1 MAGIRLIQ
9 INSALISNISG
20 YAPNDFHEIHVLD
33 LHLRDEDGKIRKIE
47 NLSMVP
53 NLRQLN
59 LSYNAILKM
68 EGFERLNYLVEL
80 NLAENSISKIEN
92 LESLR
97 SLQKLNL
104 SGNEIERIPENIQ
117 LLTRLTHFRIARNK
131 LRKLDD
137 IGHLTALNRLTNF
150 RIDENPITQ
159 TPNFSY
165 YVIFENMHLRFLDGV
180 EITDEMRE
188 KALNIFGS
196 NNLHRLK
203 NQIILEHHRLAR
215 LKKQIMESKEKE
227 IIENQASYDQQL
239 IDKANQSFSFRV
251 NELKETE
258 ELIERLESIVRTHSP
273 KDEQQD
279 FRASAS
285 HTQSAIKQSSSMK
298 KGEIPPIKEDS
309 SYHDRRL
316 EVHLQSPF
324 SPSEPHF
331 IKSSNAPF
339 TSSAGARAEQN
350 KELLSSRPNRRTS
363 YSSSPPEEERRK
375 RETEKQG
382 QYEEEDD
389 TRWEGTPA
397 PPFSNNPQAS
407 FLASKRLTEL
417 NSRIEK
423 LTQRLLNSES
433 EKQELL
439 LKIEKTKE
447 GYDLAQQEMNEM
459 DINLEN
465 AVIALQS
472 ANEENSKLKRQ
483 FQELKISKDV
493 EIEEKEKKFQME
505 INGLQKQNQDLLDKV
520 DAYQKRIQSLA
531 TEASG
536 PKISLEKK
544 YQSEREQKLKLT
556 NENQEIKNLIHQLKS
571 DNIQLQGSQEQSQ
584 TRNYELEKKNY
595 ELSQTIE
602 RLENDIDELIKIKKS
617 SPSMLH
623 QGSSSNRRIEKVGK
637 YSPINDNYYGNHN
650 NNRNNE
656 DSSSSSISL
665 DVIPV
670 HHSLQALLDNNSNIA
685 NDLLHKRPLSKLE
698 QVAAEVVAATLLE
711 EFEKLNIPAASQNMK
726 IACVKTALRIIH
738 TGINVSYLVGTEEA
752 QGSKKQQQSQ
762 PEEGSEEVEISA
774 SSEQKENN
782 YFARPILSN
791 HNYEFRGLEQ
801 FKHLVKSTL
810 LPLKEFGN
818 KKVLTRLV
826 SDALAGIVTY
836 EDSNNIKKEIKQLEV
851 SK

>member
-20 YAPNDFHEIHVLD
+20 YAPNDFHEIHILD

-273 KDEQQD
+273 KDEKED
-279 FRASAS
+279 FRASVS

-339 TSSAGARAEQN
+339 TTSAGTRSEQN
-350 KELLSSRPNRRTS
+350 KEQSSRPNRRTS
-363 YSSSPPEEERRK
+363 SSSSPPEEKKK
-375 RETEKQG
+375 RH
-382 QYEEEDD
+382 EEEQDEEED

-397 PPFSNNPQAS
+397 AFSNNPQAS

-483 FQELKISKDV
+483 FQDFKISKDV
-493 EIEEKEKKFQME
+493 EMEEKEKKFQIE
-505 INGLQKQNQDLLDKV
+505 INGLQKQNQDLLDQV
-520 DAYQKRIQSLA
+520 DAYQKRLQSLA
-531 TEASG
+531 IEASG

-571 DNIQLQGSQEQSQ
+571 DNIQLQNSQEQSQ

-617 SPSMLH
+617 TPSTLH
-623 QGSSSNRRIEKVGK
+623 QGSSSHRRIEKIGK
-637 YSPINDNYYGNHN
+637 YSPINDNYYSNT

-670 HHSLQALLDNNSNIA
+670 HNSLQALLDNNSNIA
-685 NDLLHKRPLSKLE
+685 TDLLHKRPLSKLE

-738 TGINVSYLVGTEEA
+738 TGINVSYLVATEEA

-782 YFARPILSN
+782 YFARPILAN
-791 HNYEFRGLEQ
+791 NNYEFRGLEQ

-818 KKVLTRLV
+818 KKVLTKLV

-836 EDSNNIKKEIKQLEV
+836 EDSNNVKKEIKQLEV